1 MWPAPMRPHYALHS
15 VRLSIRLSE
24 PCQPLT
30 RQEAQLSQ
38 RGRAMLRTMNI
49 QFQEWSAATETISD
63 GFLRGLKSD
72 EPYGYTSAST
82 RLVWPH
88 QVNDFAK
95 SLKVG
100 V

>member
-1 MWPAPMRPHYALHS
+1 
-15 VRLSIRLSE
+15 
-24 PCQPLT
+24 
-30 RQEAQLSQ
+30 
-38 RGRAMLRTMNI
+38 MLRTMNI

-72 EPYGYTSAST
+72 EPYGCTSAST

-88 QVNDFAK
+88 QVNDQVNDFAK